1 MQFLRLR
8 VRVKFSCVCDESAV
22 TCARCDGMPVTRRLP
37 RDAHNYINARAR
49 ESEPVVPFG
58 MGDDMVGFFVAAGII
73 HQDHAGDGDTA
84 KNVDANEARGV
95 ISVTASRFSFGA
107 GEASDSV
114 ADIVW
119 VTID

>member
-1 MQFLRLR
+1 
-8 VRVKFSCVCDESAV
+8 
-22 TCARCDGMPVTRRLP
+22 MPVTRRLP

-58 MGDDMVGFFVAAGII
+58 MGDEMVGFFVAAGII

-84 KNVDANEARGV
+84 KNVEANEARGV
-95 ISVTASRFSFGA
+95 ISVTASRFACGA

-119 VTID
+119 VTTD